1 MQRVCVS
8 FNSSAMDRVHGISY
22 YVGWR
27 VQFKMQWDKRFAI
40 EGSVLFY
47 ISLFLVGNRIYI
59 YTQRCTT
66 G

>member
-40 EGSVLFY
+40 EGVGIVLHF
-47 ISLFLVGNRIYI
+47 SFFG
-59 YTQRCTT
+59 